1 MGHATKQ
8 AAHILFHVAA
18 QWPLKHRFCTVF
30 SQPLVFGNYY
40 REKAFK
46 SLNKGLVF
54 HNKYKQK
61 HKNRSDKGI

>member
-1 MGHATKQ
+1 MGLATKQ
-8 AAHILFHVAA
+8 AAHILSHVAA

-46 SLNKGLVF
+46 SLNRGLVF
-54 HNKYKQK
+54 HNKVQAKAQ
-61 HKNRSDKGI
+61 NLIR